1 MFTFVFLAVL
11 RKRPYGCIRVGFLCF
26 DIVCIFLA
34 VVDLVASNSAT
45 NRLNTY
51 RLPNDLLPVIS
62 AFVSGVITARRRFLF
77 RLNISLIFPLIAS
90 FLACVMSSDIFTS
103 IHFDFS
109 LAAVKI
115 TTQ

>member
-62 AFVSGVITARRRFLF
+62 GVITARRRFLF

>member
-1 MFTFVFLAVL
+1 MVVLGLGFCVLA
-11 RKRPYGCIRVGFLCF
+11 LCAF
-26 DIVCIFLA
+26 SLA

-45 NRLNTY
+45 NRLNTS

-90 FLACVMSSDIFTS
+90 FLACVMSSDIFPS

>member
-1 MFTFVFLAVL
+1 MVVL
-11 RKRPYGCIRVGFLCF
+11 GLGFCVLTLCAF
-26 DIVCIFLA
+26 SLA

-45 NRLNTY
+45 NRLNTS

-103 IHFDFS
+103 IHIDFS
-109 LAAVKI
+109 PAAVKI

>member
-1 MFTFVFLAVL
+1 MVVLGFGFCVLA
-11 RKRPYGCIRVGFLCF
+11 LCAF
-26 DIVCIFLA
+26 SLA

-45 NRLNTY
+45 NRPNTS
-51 RLPNDLLPVIS
+51 RLPNDLLPVI
-62 AFVSGVITARRRFLF
+62 SGVITARRRFLF
-77 RLNISLIFPLIAS
+77 RLNFSLIFPLIAS

-115 TTQ
+115 TTR